1 MVGAFAGERTRR
13 IYSFVSPV
21 VRLKMNPIERYY
33 RDVLELSTIFTDKK
47 RATISR
53 SPKAQLPI
61 TQINCTSEWQI
72 VRHIVKRRGVW
83 IGYFLSLYC
92 QHIPRVMLRFC
103 LLALA

>member
-13 IYSFVSPV
+13 IYSSVSPV
-21 VRLKMNPIERYY
+21 VRLKMNLMKRYY

-61 TQINCTSEWQI
+61 TQINCTSERQFI
-72 VRHIVKRRGVW
+72 HSIHCH
-83 IGYFLSLYC
+83 LSYATL
-92 QHIPRVMLRFC
+92 HDTLDITI
-103 LLALA
+103 